1 MSVILVDKNARIPSK
16 SSEFAAGYDIRAV
29 NDVVVGVGER
39 KLVSTGLRLS
49 CPEGTYGRI
58 ASRSGLATK
67 NGIDVMA
74 GVIDPDYI
82 GIVGVVLINH
92 GDSPFKIN
100 VGDRIAQLIFERF
113 KTGPQVLHAL
123 FEAGDVG
130 DVGDVDDVGDVGT
143 ERTGLVRGSAGFGS
157 SGIE

>member
-16 SSEFAAGYDIRAV
+16 SSEFAAGYDLRAV

-58 ASRSGLATK
+58 APRSGLALK

-113 KTGPQVLHAL
+113 ETGNQILHAL
-123 FEAGDVG
+123 FEAG

>member
-16 SSEFAAGYDIRAV
+16 SSEFAAGYDLRAV
-29 NDVVVGVGER
+29 DDVVVGVGER
-39 KLVSTGLRLS
+39 KIVSTGLRIS

-58 ASRSGLATK
+58 APRSGLALK
-67 NGIDVMA
+67 NGLDVMA

-82 GIVGVVLINH
+82 GIVGVVLINF
-92 GDSPFKIN
+92 GELPFNIK
-100 VGDRIAQLIFERF
+100 VGDGSPNSFSNDSRLGRRF
-113 KTGPQVLHAL
+113 CMRCLHRTL
-123 FEAGDVG
+123 STMSTMSVI
-130 DVGDVDDVGDVGT
+130 

>member
-16 SSEFAAGYDIRAV
+16 SSEYAAGYDLRAV

-58 ASRSGLATK
+58 APRSGLALK
-67 NGIDVMA
+67 NGLDVMA
-74 GVIDPDYI
+74 GVVDPDYI
-82 GIVGVVLINH
+82 GIVSVILINF
-92 GDSPFKIN
+92 GDLPVKIN

-113 KTGPQVLHAL
+113 ETGPQVLYAL
-123 FEAGDVG
+123 FEPDIV
-130 DVGDVDDVGDVGT
+130 DDVDDVGI
-143 ERTGLVRGSAGFGS
+143 ERTGMVRGSAGFGS

>member
-1 MSVILVDKNARIPSK
+1 MSVILVDTNARIPSK
-16 SSEFAAGYDIRAV
+16 SSEYAAGYDLRAV
-29 NDVVVGVGER
+29 DDVVVGVGER

-58 ASRSGLATK
+58 APRSGLALK
-67 NGIDVMA
+67 NGLDVMA

-82 GIVGVVLINH
+82 GIVSVVLINF
-92 GDSPFKIN
+92 GELPVEIK

-113 KTGPQVLHAL
+113 ETGPQVLHAL
-123 FEAGDVG
+123 FEPDIVDDDNDVG
-130 DVGDVDDVGDVGT
+130 I

>member
-16 SSEFAAGYDIRAV
+16 SSEFAAGYDLRAV
-29 NDVVVGVGER
+29 DDVVVGVGER
-39 KLVSTGLRLS
+39 KIVSTGIRIS

-58 ASRSGLATK
+58 APRSGLALK
-67 NGIDVMA
+67 NGLDVMA

-82 GIVGVVLINH
+82 GIVSVVLINF
-92 GDSPFKIN
+92 GELPVEIK

-113 KTGPQVLHAL
+113 ETGPPVLHAL
-123 FEAGDVG
+123 FAPDIVDDDTDVG
-130 DVGDVDDVGDVGT
+130 I

>member
-16 SSEFAAGYDIRAV
+16 SSEFAAGRDLRAV

-39 KLVSTGLRLS
+39 KLVSTGLRIS
-49 CPEGTYGRI
+49 CPKGTYGRI
-58 ASRSGLATK
+58 APRSGLALK
-67 NGIDVMA
+67 NGLDVMA

-82 GIVGVVLINH
+82 GIVSVILINF
-92 GDSPFKIN
+92 GELPVKIK

-113 KTGPQVLHAL
+113 ETGPPVLHAL
-123 FEAGDVG
+123 FEPDI
-130 DVGDVDDVGDVGT
+130 VDDVGI

>member
-16 SSEFAAGYDIRAV
+16 SSEFAAGYDLRAV

-58 ASRSGLATK
+58 APRSGLALK

-113 KTGPQVLHAL
+113 ETGNQILHAL

-130 DVGDVDDVGDVGT
+130 DDDDVGDDGA